1 MIGLVV
7 DKYGSVT
14 VPHAINNLYPQINEY
29 ITIKVTV
36 IIQKITTKIMVKI
49 RHLIQ
54 GIHKILS
61 IIIKD
66 ICLFDKETDV
76 IIENT
81 ALDYLHRS

>member
-1 MIGLVV
+1 
-7 DKYGSVT
+7 
-14 VPHAINNLYPQINEY
+14 
-29 ITIKVTV
+29 
-36 IIQKITTKIMVKI
+36 MVKT